1 VKFRD
6 GFVSNSSSTSFTVVV
21 KPDAVGKNIEVFDA
35 VTRVLGRVYTRIT
48 ITDYIKDIDEKQ
60 MILTRDR
67 NYIEDKL
74 TALKEIAK
82 DEKLTTAINATIAGL
97 KLDSK
102 NIDVI
107 RYTRREK
114 NVRDAISDA
123 QQSYKIALGNIAV
136 KNDCLTQKRMKVA
149 HLDRSLMLITWE
161 DSNMG
166 YSCNAVEQMESDD
179 VLIVIERKHT

>member
-82 DEKLTTAINATIAGL
+82 DEKLTTAINATIA
-97 KLDSK
+97 
-102 NIDVI
+102 
-107 RYTRREK
+107 
-114 NVRDAISDA
+114 ISDA
-123 QQSYKIALGNIAV
+123 QQSYKIALGNIAE